1 MHLTPDSQFFYVR
14 NNERQGP
21 VTGSQL
27 AEMAA
32 SGQLQ
37 PADLVWCN
45 GMAAWAPASTVEG
58 LFSAPV
64 VAAPALPVQAPQ
76 PAVASPA
83 SYAPS
88 TPPTSA
94 RDLFPCGP
102 HAGANFGLMLLL
114 VLVGF
119 FIMMGSVA
127 VFVVGAA
134 GSGGG
139 RPQEAFMAIGALVMF
154 AGVALMMW
162 GCILGIIYMY
172 RAWCGI
178 QGHPQVETSP
188 GKAVGFMFIPFFSL
202 YWVFIAY
209 GKWAKQYNEFVRMN
223 RLQDAP
229 PASEGLFT
237 TFCVFVVLGI
247 IPFVNY
253 IVLIPQI
260 VISLIVSYQMCR
272 AVNYLRAQAALR

>member
-1 MHLTPDSQFFYVR
+1 MQLTPDTQYFYVR

-27 AEMAA
+27 ATMAA

-37 PADLVWCN
+37 PADLIWCN
-45 GMAAWAPASTVEG
+45 GMAAWAPASSVEG
-58 LFSAPV
+58 LFAAPV
-64 VAAPALPVQAPQ
+64 AAVPALPAQAPQ
-76 PAVASPA
+76 PPAPSVAA
-83 SYAPS
+83 YAPAA
-88 TPPTSA
+88 PAASA

-102 HAGANFGLMLLL
+102 HAGANFGFMLLL

-119 FIMMGSVA
+119 FIMMGSIG
-127 VFVVGAA
+127 VFVLGAA
-134 GSGGG
+134 GGSGG
-139 RPQEAFMAIGALVMF
+139 RPQEAVMAIGALVMF
-154 AGVALMMW
+154 VGVAAMIW
-162 GCILGIIYMY
+162 GCILGLIYMY

-229 PASEGLFT
+229 SVSEGLFT
-237 TFCVFVVLGI
+237 TFCVFVALSI

-272 AVNYLRAQAALR
+272 AVNYMRAQAARR